1 MRVHRPVPDS
11 VGTGFGAKCDQ
22 ALYGTADY
30 IAADATAYADLVSL
44 EQLSAV

>member
-1 MRVHRPVPDS
+1 MRARRPVPDS
-11 VGTGFGAKCDQ
+11 TGTGFGAKCDQ

-30 IAADATAYADLVSL
+30 IAADATTYADLVSL